1 MMRTRLLSLMIA
13 VLMAAGCSSGAG
25 SGASVGKAVEGEE
38 AGGSEAAAVQE
49 PVKLKFSIWG
59 NDAQKAM
66 VEGLVDEYEQLHP
79 GMEVEIMTI
88 PFADYQQKL
97 SIMLASRTAPD
108 AGWLAER
115 MIPQLLESGQL
126 VDIAAEV
133 KEDPGYNYADIY
145 PSTLDIFK
153 REDRLYGIPFSTPPV
168 LIYYNKDLFLE
179 KGLKTPTELY
189 KEGKWNYEEFL
200 KAARSL
206 TDSQQGIYG
215 VKLVRDWNNW
225 SDALLPLFW
234 SHGAELFDS
243 SATAFALNSPA
254 GREALQLYSDMMF
267 KDKVHPLPGDEL
279 TFDSGRIGMYTDRY
293 SYTSKARAVTDFD
306 WDIAPM
312 PAGVKGTGT
321 SLGYAGVS
329 VFETRHPAEA
339 AEFLKFITSAEAMS
353 VTAQYFVPSR
363 KSVLESDVFLRAAS
377 KPSPESIQL
386 AVLDQ
391 IADARIAP
399 GHKNWQQIDTKIQR
413 LLDGLYTQSSTV
425 DGLLGQMEVE
435 VGPLMK

>member
-1 MMRTRLLSLMIA
+1 MRTRLLGLIF
-13 VLMAAGCSSGAG
+13 AALLAGGCSAGAG
-25 SGASVGKAVEGEE
+25 NGTHGPGAG
-38 AGGSEAAAVQE
+38 AGGRSDGAAAAQE

-66 VEGLVDEYEQLHP
+66 YESLIGKFEHLHP
-79 GMEVEIMTI
+79 GTEVEIMTI

-108 AGWLAER
+108 VGWLAER

-133 KEDPGYNYADIY
+133 KEDPGYNYPDIY
-145 PSTLDIFK
+145 PSTLDIFN
-153 REDRLYGIPFSTPPV
+153 RGGSLYGIPFSTPPV
-168 LIYYNKDLFLE
+168 LIYYNKDLFRA
-179 KGLKTPTELY
+179 KGLKTPSELY
-189 KEGKWNYEEFL
+189 KEGHWNYDEFL
-200 KAARSL
+200 KAARSI
-206 TDSQQGIYG
+206 TNPQQGIYG

-243 SATAFALNSPA
+243 NGSAFALNSPE
-254 GREALQLYSDMMF
+254 GREALKLYSDLMF

-279 TFDSGRIGMYTDRY
+279 SFDSGQIGMYTDRY
-293 SYTSKARAVTDFD
+293 SYTSKARAVTDFE

-312 PAGVKGTGT
+312 PAGIKGTGT

-339 AEFLKFITSAEAMS
+339 AEFLKFITSAESMS

-363 KSVLESDVFLRAAS
+363 KSVLKSDVFLRAAA

-391 IADARIAP
+391 MADARIAP
-399 GHKNWQQIDTKIQR
+399 GHKNWQQIDTKIQM
-413 LLDGLYTQSSTV
+413 LLDELYTQSATADEV
-425 DGLLGQMEVE
+425 LGKMEVE
-435 VGPLMK
+435 VNRLMK

>member
-1 MMRTRLLSLMIA
+1 MRTRLLG
-13 VLMAAGCSSGAG
+13 LMAAVLLATGCSSGAG
-25 SGASVGKAVEGEE
+25 NGALERAAGNDE
-38 AGGSEAAAVQE
+38 AGNMMAGVQE

-66 VEGLVDEYEQLHP
+66 VEGLVDEFEQLHS
-79 GMEVEIMTI
+79 GIEVEIMTI

-133 KEDPGYNYADIY
+133 EDDAEYNYADIY
-145 PSTLDIFK
+145 PSTLDIFR

-168 LIYYNKDLFLE
+168 LIYYNKDLFLA

-189 KEGKWNYEEFL
+189 EEGKWNYEEFL
-200 KAARSL
+200 KAARSI
-206 TDSQQGIYG
+206 TDPQRGIYG

-243 SATAFALNSPA
+243 GGASFALNSPA
-254 GREALQLYSDMMF
+254 GKEALQLYSDMMF
-267 KDKVHPLPGDEL
+267 KNKVHPLPGDEL

-293 SYTSKARAVTDFD
+293 SYTSKARAVTDFA

-312 PAGVKGTGT
+312 PAGIKGAGT

-329 VFETRHPAEA
+329 VFETEHPAEA
-339 AEFLKFITSAEAMS
+339 AEFLKFITSAGSMS
-353 VTAQYFVPSR
+353 ISAQYFVPSR
-363 KSVLESDVFLRAAS
+363 KSVLESDVFLRVAS
-377 KPSPESIQL
+377 KPSPESIQR

-391 IADARIAP
+391 IATARIAP
-399 GHKNWQQIDTKIQR
+399 GHKNWQQIDTKIQ
-413 LLDGLYTQSSTV
+413 LLMDGLYTQTSTV
-425 DGLLGQMEVE
+425 EKLLAQMEQE
-435 VGPLMK
+435 VNPLMK

>member
-1 MMRTRLLSLMIA
+1 MIRTRLLG
-13 VLMAAGCSSGAG
+13 LMAAVFLVSGCTSGAG
-25 SGASVGKAVEGEE
+25 GGGADGTDGHGS
-38 AGGSEAAAVQE
+38 AGQEAAAVQE
-49 PVKLKFSIWG
+49 PVKLKFSLWG

-66 VEGLVDEYEQLHP
+66 MERLMDEFERLHP
-79 GMEVEIMTI
+79 GIEVEIMTI

-115 MIPQLLESGQL
+115 MIPQLLESGLL

-133 KEDPGYNYADIY
+133 KEDPEYRYADIY

-179 KGLKTPTELY
+179 QGLKTPTELY
-189 KEGKWNYEEFL
+189 KEGKWNYTEFL

-206 TDSQQGIYG
+206 TDRQRGIYG

-243 SATAFALNSPA
+243 SGTSFALNSPA
-254 GREALQLYSDMMF
+254 GKEALQLYSDMMF

-293 SYTSKARAVTDFD
+293 SYTSKARAVTDFA

-312 PAGVKGTGT
+312 PAGIKGTGT

-339 AEFLKFITSAEAMS
+339 AELLKFITSAEAMR

-391 IADARIAP
+391 IASARIAP
-399 GHKNWQQIDTKIQR
+399 GHKNWQQIDTKIQM

-425 DGLLGQMEVE
+425 DGVLGQMEVE
-435 VGPLMK
+435 VNPLMK

>member
-1 MMRTRLLSLMIA
+1 MIRTRLLG
-13 VLMAAGCSSGAG
+13 LMAALLLISGCTSGAG
-25 SGASVGKAVEGEE
+25 SGAADGTDGQGSAGHE
-38 AGGSEAAAVQE
+38 AGAVQE
-49 PVKLKFSIWG
+49 RVKLKFSLWG

-66 VEGLVDEYEQLHP
+66 VEGLVDEFEQLHP
-79 GMEVEIMTI
+79 GIEVEIMTI

-133 KEDPGYNYADIY
+133 KEDPEYHYEDIY

-189 KEGKWNYEEFL
+189 KEGKWNYDEFL

-206 TDSQQGIYG
+206 TDRQRGIYG

-243 SATAFALNSPA
+243 SGASFALNSPE
-254 GREALQLYSDMMF
+254 GKEALQLYSDMMF

-293 SYTSKARAVTDFD
+293 SYTSKARAVTDFA

-312 PAGVKGTGT
+312 PAGIKGTGT

-339 AEFLKFITSAEAMS
+339 AELLKFITSAEAMR

-377 KPSPESIQL
+377 EPSPESIQL

-391 IADARIAP
+391 IGSARIAP
-399 GHKNWQQIDTKIQR
+399 GHKNWQQIDTKIQM
-413 LLDGLYTQSSTV
+413 LLDGLYTQSATV
-425 DGLLGQMEVE
+425 DGVLGQMELE
-435 VGPLMK
+435 VNPLMK

>member
-1 MMRTRLLSLMIA
+1 MIRTRLLG
-13 VLMAAGCSSGAG
+13 VMAAMLLATGCTPGAG
-25 SGASVGKAVEGEE
+25 GGAADGTDGSGS
-38 AGGSEAAAVQE
+38 AGQSAAAVQE
-49 PVKLKFSIWG
+49 RVKLKFSLWG

-66 VEGLVDEYEQLHP
+66 VEGLVDEFEQLHP
-79 GMEVEIMTI
+79 GIEVEIMTI

-133 KEDPGYNYADIY
+133 KEDPEYHYADIF

-179 KGLKTPTELY
+179 QGLKTPTELY
-189 KEGKWNYEEFL
+189 KEGKWNYAEFL
-200 KAARSL
+200 KAARNL
-206 TDSQQGIYG
+206 TDPQRGIYG

-243 SATAFALNSPA
+243 SGASFALNSPA
-254 GREALQLYSDMMF
+254 GKEALQLYSDMMF

-293 SYTSKARAVTDFD
+293 SYTSKARAVTDFA

-312 PAGVKGTGT
+312 PAGINGTGT

-339 AEFLKFITSAEAMS
+339 AELLKFITSAEAMS

-391 IADARIAP
+391 IANARIAP
-399 GHKNWQQIDTKIQR
+399 GHKNWQQIDTKIQM
-413 LLDGLYTQSSTV
+413 LLDGLYTQSATV
-425 DGLLGQMEVE
+425 DGVLGQMEQE
-435 VGPLMK
+435 VNPLMK

>member
-13 VLMAAGCSSGAG
+13 VLMTAGCSSGAG
-25 SGASVGKAVEGEE
+25 RGASDGKSVDGEE
-38 AGGSEAAAVQE
+38 AGASKAAAVQE

-66 VEGLVDEYEQLHP
+66 VEGLVDEYELLHP

-133 KEDPGYNYADIY
+133 KEDNGYNFADIY

-153 REDRLYGIPFSTPPV
+153 REDRVYGIPFSTPPV

-206 TDSQQGIYG
+206 TDPQRGIYG

-234 SHGAELFDS
+234 SHGAELL
-243 SATAFALNSPA
+243 TAV
-254 GREALQLYSDMMF
+254 R
-267 KDKVHPLPGDEL
+267 
-279 TFDSGRIGMYTDRY
+279 
-293 SYTSKARAVTDFD
+293 
-306 WDIAPM
+306 
-312 PAGVKGTGT
+312 
-321 SLGYAGVS
+321 
-329 VFETRHPAEA
+329 
-339 AEFLKFITSAEAMS
+339 
-353 VTAQYFVPSR
+353 
-363 KSVLESDVFLRAAS
+363 
-377 KPSPESIQL
+377 
-386 AVLDQ
+386 
-391 IADARIAP
+391 
-399 GHKNWQQIDTKIQR
+399 R
-413 LLDGLYTQSSTV
+413 LLR
-425 DGLLGQMEVE
+425 
-435 VGPLMK
+435 